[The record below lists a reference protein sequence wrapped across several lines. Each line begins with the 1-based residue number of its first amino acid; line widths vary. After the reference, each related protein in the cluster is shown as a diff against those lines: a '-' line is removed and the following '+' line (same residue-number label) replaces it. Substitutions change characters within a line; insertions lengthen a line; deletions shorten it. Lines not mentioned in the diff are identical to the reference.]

1 MQPNVGRYRILRP
14 LGRGAMGLVYLAEDP
29 SLNRQV
35 AIKMLDVAADSE
47 SDREFM
53 HTRLLRDARAAAV
66 LSHPNIVSV
75 FDIVEE
81 GTSVY
86 VVMEYIEG
94 ESLASFLDHTPTPDH
109 IFILHVL
116 RQAAGGLDYTHSKG
130 IIHRDI
136 KPGNIMITPS
146 KGVKILDFGIAR
158 MADTRTSTPTGI
170 VMGTIDY
177 MAPEQVKAALIDGR
191 ADQFSLA
198 AVAYRMLAGSTLFG
212 RHTLATLAYKLVN
225 EAPPPVRQRNAMIPA
240 GVDVV
245 LAKAL
250 AKSPEDRYPD
260 CSAFVRDL
268 SQALTGAMQEPT
280 VSLAAAIPV
289 MTEPTQK
296 TPTMTAAAA
305 VAAAPK
311 KSTPMAAWL
320 AGGALLAA
328 GAGAVVWHP
337 WNSITPPPT
346 PSKPPVETVVP
357 VDKPKDTE
365 PPPVTTAPPP
375 VETKKTEIPAK
386 PKPKAKPVDTTPPPP
401 AKKEVVVPPPPPP
414 KEVVV
419 VSPPPSKPPQR
430 PTYEPQ
436 PPLSPRAIEPPPP
449 EVERPFRRGQDAMKA
464 KDYKAAVDAFS
475 QVIQNRPKFAEG
487 YFNRGYAYEM
497 SGEPAKAVQDYSDA
511 IRIAPRM
518 VRAWA
523 NRGICEVRLRQDDPA
538 FADFNHALE
547 LDPNYAG
554 ALNGRGGILMRRK
567 DLQGALRDFNA
578 AIKANPEFEIAYENR
593 AKVRQDLGD
602 RFGAADDK
610 AVALRLH
617 KRK

>member
-1 MQPNVGRYRILRP
+1 MLPNVGRYRILRP

-53 HTRLLRDARAAAV
+53 HTRLLRDARAAAM

-75 FDIVEE
+75 YDIVED
-81 GTSVY
+81 GSSVY
-86 VVMEYIEG
+86 MVMEYIEG
-94 ESLASFLDHTPTPDH
+94 ESLASFLDHTPIPDP
-109 IFILHVL
+109 IFIVHVL
-116 RQAAGGLDYTHSKG
+116 RQGAAGLDYTHSKG
-130 IIHRDI
+130 IIHRDV
-136 KPGNIMITPS
+136 KPGNIMISPD

-158 MADTRTSTPTGI
+158 MTDTRTSTPTGI

-225 EAPPPVRQRNAMIPA
+225 EAPPSVRQFNEKIPA

-250 AKSPEDRYPD
+250 AKSPDDRYPN
-260 CSAFVRDL
+260 CSAFVQDL
-268 SQALTGAMQEPT
+268 GQALTGAMQEPT
-280 VSLAAAIPV
+280 APL
-289 MTEPTQK
+289 
-296 TPTMTAAAA
+296 TAATVAP
-305 VAAAPK
+305 VAAR
-311 KSTPMAAWL
+311 KSAPMAAFL

-328 GAGAVVWHP
+328 GAGAVIWHP
-337 WNSITPPPT
+337 WSSTAPPVPT
-346 PSKPPVETVVP
+346 PVKPPVETVP
-357 VDKPKDTE
+357 VETVKDIP
-365 PPPVTTAPPP
+365 PPPVTTPPPP
-375 VETKKTEIPAK
+375 VETRKTVDVPAK
-386 PKPKAKPVDTTPPPP
+386 PKPKPKPVVTPPPT
-401 AKKEVVVPPPPPP
+401 PP

-419 VSPPPSKPPQR
+419 VVPPPSSKPPER

-436 PPLSPRAIEPPPP
+436 PTVNPRTTEPPPA
-449 EVERPFRRGQDAMKA
+449 EVETPFRRGQDAMKA
-464 KDYKAAVDAFS
+464 KDYKTAVEAFT
-475 QVIQNRPKFAEG
+475 QVIQHRPKFAEG
-487 YFNRGYAYEM
+487 YFDRGFAYEM
-497 SGEPAKAVQDYSDA
+497 SGQPDKAIPDYSDA

-538 FADFNHALE
+538 FADFSHALE

-567 DLQGALRDFNA
+567 DLKGALRDFNA
-578 AIKANPEFEIAYENR
+578 AIKANPDFEIAYENR
-593 AKVRQDLGD
+593 AKARKATGD
-602 RFGAADDK
+602 PFGAADD
-610 AVALRLH
+610 AATAQRLH
-617 KRK
+617 KKK